1 MAPRQPPGVIPDGC
15 RAASPSATWRADPHT
30 RQVPGAAPPSVPH
43 GHHPTPGSRR
53 GDGGTP
59 RPGWADP
66 QPPVRP
72 TWPDHREPARPRSG
86 TGPSPA
92 RSLRSW
98 QGRPQPAPPIR
109 VTARSSLRWWAIV
122 TTGQRRIRV
131 STSLRSSASAQ
142 SCLDW

>member
-66 QPPVRP
+66 QPWFARPDLIIENRPDRDHALVRP
-72 TWPDHREPARPRSG
+72 RPRL
-86 TGPSPA
+86 A
-92 RSLRSW
+92 VL
-98 QGRPQPAPPIR
+98 
-109 VTARSSLRWWAIV
+109 
-122 TTGQRRIRV
+122 
-131 STSLRSSASAQ
+131 
-142 SCLDW
+142 